1 MLDKHLV
8 DVTEE
13 ASEWVLKRIALQY
26 IRDFTRREEQRRR
39 PDEALDLFTG
49 VSLDEDVPE
58 RLCRDA
64 LQLDAISGIAW
75 FNLAS
80 VVSHK

>member
-1 MLDKHLV
+1 VLDKHLV